1 MGTAQSTESCE
12 GVQGGA
18 LASNPKVIAV
28 YSDCVIDGY
37 VTGTFFHPA
46 MTYDAGG
53 PTLGITAKAASGFTP
68 PPSGQYQLG
77 MLAAFGIQ
85 DVGANYA
92 GDCQDVTATERDAD
106 AFDGHT
112 YCAWY
117 EDAASGRR
125 LNIQATLNKGSLLS
139 VSFEH
144 NVPAAS
150 NDANPVPALA
160 DWAWFLITL
169 SIVTAASVRLGRR

>member
-1 MGTAQSTESCE
+1 M
-12 GVQGGA
+12 
-18 LASNPKVIAV
+18 IAV

-53 PTLGITAKAASGFTP
+53 PTLGITAKAASGFAP

-77 MLAAFGIQ
+77 ILAAFGIQ
-85 DVGANYA
+85 DVGGNYT
-92 GDCQDVTATERDAD
+92 GDCQDVTATERDAV
-106 AFDGHT
+106 AVDGHT

-125 LNIQATLNKGSLLS
+125 LNIQATLNKGSLLN

-144 NVPAAS
+144 NLPAAS
-150 NDANPVPALA
+150 ASAYPVPTLA
-160 DWAWFLITL
+160 DWASLLITL
-169 SIVTAASVRLGRR
+169 SIVTAACVRFDRR

>member
-1 MGTAQSTESCE
+1 MRGRSR
-12 GVQGGA
+12 GA
-18 LASNPKVIAV
+18 LASNPKVIAA

-37 VTGTFFHPA
+37 ASGTFFHPL

-53 PTLGITAKAASGFTP
+53 PTVGVTAKVAAGFAP
-68 PPSGQYQLG
+68 PPLGQYQLG

-85 DVGANYA
+85 DVGANYT
-92 GDCQDVTATERDAD
+92 GDCQDVTATESDAD

-144 NVPAAS
+144 NLPAAS
-150 NDANPVPALA
+150 NTGNPVPALA
-160 DWAWFLITL
+160 DWALSLITL
-169 SIVTAASVRLGRR
+169 SIVTVACVRLRRR